1 MSPLDDEATG
11 ARFERLAPEYQAAFA
26 RFLRRHYRAGLQQL
40 HRRLRHA
47 STPLAALAEAPEQSS
62 QAFSQR
68 VCAQRL
74 LDFNAQ
80 LGTLLFR
87 HPEQLLPLFHAALA
101 KEVSCNAGQ
110 PLEGGGLPSVPLKAR
125 RKLKVRVENLP
136 PVPPLR
142 KPAISAI
149 RSNDVKQLIQI
160 AGTVVRTGL
169 IKMQE
174 TEREYQCCNARC
186 GHRFLVKSDPEQGNV
201 LEIPVGVLD
210 GYVAILLL
218 VVVVLMVLVLLLLA
232 ESVSVGQLRGHEQ
245 RRQEA
250 VQVDAVHARGR
261 RRQQRR
267 VGPPGDQDPGAG
279 VQARSRIHPQVHL
292 GGAGGRPRGLNQ
304 GWRPGDG
311 RGHPHA
317 HVEAVRARCAL

>member
-1 MSPLDDEATG
+1 MEIDQDEATG

-26 RFLRRHYRAGLQQL
+26 RFLRCHYSLDLQRL
-40 HRRLRHA
+40 HARLRQ
-47 STPLAALAEAPEQSS
+47 APTRLMAPSDAPDSLQS
-62 QAFSQR
+62 FSQR

-101 KEVSCNAGQ
+101 KEVACNAGQ
-110 PLEGGGLPSVPLKAR
+110 PLEGGGLPTIPLKAR

-142 KPAISAI
+142 KAAISAI

-160 AGTVVRTGL
+160 AGTVVRTGM

-186 GHRFLVKSDPEQGNV
+186 GHRFLVKSDPEQGNI
-201 LEIPVGVLD
+201 LEIPVRGWRWRSCWLCLT
-210 GYVAILLL
+210 G
-218 VVVVLMVLVLLLLA
+218 LA
-232 ESVSVGQLRGHEQ
+232 
-245 RRQEA
+245 
-250 VQVDAVHARGR
+250 GR
-261 RRQQRR
+261 KCVPRTVR
-267 VGPPGDQDPGAG
+267 AG
-279 VQARSRIHPQVHL
+279 RASAARSR
-292 GGAGGRPRGLNQ
+292 ASRRSSCR
-304 GWRPGDG
+304 W
-311 RGHPHA
+311 A
-317 HVEAVRARCAL
+317 ARTAAWCPTTR

>member
-186 GHRFLVKSDPEQGNV
+186 V
-201 LEIPVGVLD
+201 PV
-210 GYVAILLL
+210 
-218 VVVVLMVLVLLLLA
+218 
-232 ESVSVGQLRGHEQ
+232 SRQVG
-245 RRQEA
+245 
-250 VQVDAVHARGR
+250 
-261 RRQQRR
+261 
-267 VGPPGDQDPGAG
+267 PGAG
-279 VQARSRIHPQVHL
+279 QRARDPGRCFGWICSHFAAGGGGADGAGVVATGRKCVRRTAPGTRAAAARSRASRRSSCPWAAQT
-292 GGAGGRPRGLNQ
+292 AASCRTTR
-304 GWRPGDG
+304 
-311 RGHPHA
+311 
-317 HVEAVRARCAL
+317 